1 VSDNEEFDPALA
13 KALRDIP
20 PAGAALRDAHIAAA
34 LAEMNP
40 SVRRAPG
47 RLRILTG
54 VAAAAVVALGGAAF
68 VAQQDDV
75 SRPALNGVVTTLPPK
90 TGALCADTF
99 SEISG
104 ESEHSE
110 SITHQ
115 DTEYALFFR
124 DGAVDVYRAT
134 PPCTSVS
141 TLDYTN
147 SLLARTNEATS
158 PTEQSC
164 NSQDVVHQFNDADNN
179 YSLVVLHTENGISVR
194 FADRCDVDLVT
205 LALP

>member
-1 VSDNEEFDPALA
+1 MSDNEELDPALA

-40 SVRRAPG
+40 SVRRTPG

-90 TGALCADTF
+90 TGASCADTF
-99 SEISG
+99 SEVSS

-124 DGAVDVYRAT
+124 DGAVDVYLAT
-134 PPCTSVS
+134 PPCTSVG

>member
-1 VSDNEEFDPALA
+1 MSENEELDPALA

-40 SVRRAPG
+40 SVRRTPG

-54 VAAAAVVALGGAAF
+54 VAAAAVLALGGLSFANRDSNSPGMA
-68 VAQQDDV
+68 D
-75 SRPALNGVVTTLPPK
+75 GTETTRPPK
-90 TGALCADTF
+90 AGASCADTF
-99 SEISG
+99 SEVSS

-115 DTEYALFFR
+115 DKEYALFFR
-124 DGAVDVYRAT
+124 DGAVDVYLAT
-134 PPCTSVS
+134 PPCTSVG

>member
-1 VSDNEEFDPALA
+1 MSENEELDPALA

-40 SVRRAPG
+40 SVRRTPG

-54 VAAAAVVALGGAAF
+54 VAAAAVLALGGLSFANRDGNSPGMA
-68 VAQQDDV
+68 D
-75 SRPALNGVVTTLPPK
+75 GTETTRPPK
-90 TGALCADTF
+90 AGASCADTF
-99 SEISG
+99 SEVSS

-115 DTEYALFFR
+115 DKEYALFFR

-134 PPCTSVS
+134 PPCTSVG